1 MTLLSLFLFLESS
14 SPVQDQIRI
23 HLFSSISFMDLFLI
37 LQVVYNYFSQ
47 IMTVNFL
54 IFVNGKEQ
62 R

>member
-14 SPVQDQIRI
+14 SPIQDQIRI
-23 HLFSSISFMDLFLI
+23 HLFSSISFMDLFSI